1 MVPVMESTSIRNK
14 LHEYIDIADERKLE
28 AIYVILESDIEQ
40 AEQYTTADIT
50 LLHERRT
57 NYLTGSSKSRSAST
71 SLAQARANRK

>member
-40 AEQYTTADIT
+40 AEQYTTADIA

-57 NYLTGSSKSRSAST
+57 NYLTGSSKSRNASI
-71 SLAQARANRK
+71 